1 MRRLECSARTR
12 HPLRPSP
19 HGLSPLMARI
29 QQTLSVVAL
38 AVLLHWVVDPAGRSA
53 HPACSLHG
61 LNSSSYALFSKRVVT
76 PGGTLSAVVHV
87 ADGLV
92 TAVTPAEAAPDGALD
107 YTDAVISP
115 VRPAPTPSLCTGADS
130 ALWLAGTGGRACSPE
145 RARPVRWPA
154 STRVSMASLMRCLPA
169 QGRLGGLPHRHSGS
183 RRRRRDHGRG
193 HAAEQLSDDHH
204 QGDLPPKTGC
214 HKGTVA
220 G

>member
-1 MRRLECSARTR
+1 
-12 HPLRPSP
+12 
-19 HGLSPLMARI
+19 MARI

-53 HPACSLHG
+53 HTACSLHG

-115 VRPAPTPSLCTGADS
+115 VRHSWS
-130 ALWLAGTGGRACSPE
+130 
-145 RARPVRWPA
+145 
-154 STRVSMASLMRCLPA
+154 
-169 QGRLGGLPHRHSGS
+169 RHSL
-183 RRRRRDHGRG
+183 RR
-193 HAAEQLSDDHH
+193 
-204 QGDLPPKTGC
+204 C
-214 HKGTVA
+214 
-220 G
+220 